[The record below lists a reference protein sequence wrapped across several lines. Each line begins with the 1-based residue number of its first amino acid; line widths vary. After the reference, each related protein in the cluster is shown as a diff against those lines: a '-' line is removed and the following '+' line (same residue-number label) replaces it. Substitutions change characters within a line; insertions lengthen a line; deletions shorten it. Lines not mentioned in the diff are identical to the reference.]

1 MRLGCQGLK
10 EVVARSRGG
19 EGVLARRRVGE
30 RSLASP
36 SSPGRRRGEVKIAAT
51 PRRLFLGIPI
61 TVGLGLGLLESQSP
75 GVARAEEGKYQRT
88 KLGVPYEDVYLG
100 SGDKEAKLGDVVVV
114 DYVLRRSNGVS
125 GSFTF
130 FSR

>member
-1 MRLGCQGLK
+1 MLGCQGL
-10 EVVARSRGG
+10 EVAARSRGG
-19 EGVLARRRVGE
+19 EGVLARRRVGAL
-30 RSLASP
+30 SLASP
-36 SSPGRRRGEVKIAAT
+36 SSPGRRRRGEAKIVEAT

-75 GVARAEEGKYQRT
+75 GIARAEEGKYQRT

-125 GSFTF
+125 GSLTF
-130 FSR
+130 FSS